1 MEFVRTHFALSRLG
15 LCVIFF
21 ICLLLILGNSGCLTK
36 TEGNPLVSSVDE
48 RIFYQTLNQ
57 FDEARPG
64 YGFDAS
70 FTKEPFDQ
78 PKAYALYASAE
89 ARRFQGTGN
98 KTALKNAIH
107 AANWLVLNSDLDG
120 DGDIGWGLPFP
131 WDAGGDGTI
140 NPENTE
146 YAIQTAVGVQALL
159 DVYDAAEKAGSDEDV
174 SGFLTTATDAMETF
188 LNGKFDEDSTGV
200 IFWYSTRPEDSYHVI
215 NSGSMLAGQLQR
227 LSRYPVANQS
237 RFSELADR
245 CVLYILSRQQQDS
258 DGNPYWMYYDG
269 MCPRSLTQ
277 NRPKDLLHEVYTLQ
291 GLFDYRIYGGRYNS
305 SIDPKAMLSTLN
317 RFFNGSKLYDLSVG
331 YPYTS
336 NWQTEATRWARV
348 WSAGYALNFAVR
360 LESYLNEPPVM
371 STMLATALVQNYRKD
386 GQWLLRPDDNK
397 TRLYPRQMAFVL
409 NGLAFY
415 EFAGQGENPLINNPY
430 ERAIRN
436 ETSFPE
442 RTLFPFT
449 LRVSGANYVKSSL
462 LLSLDENGNP
472 VTDYGDAYDGAGRR
486 YNPYFIANYALA
498 LYRDYRSTGN
508 DTFKEQFDRQVKWFL
523 DHKITQKYR
532 GSEFWTWKYDF
543 DNLVF
548 GAHAPWI
555 SSLAQGNAL
564 CVFLAAYDLTN
575 DSMYLDA
582 AECTFRSFLVPTWA
596 GGVTSFENNVTW
608 FEEVAGV
615 DAPSSKILNGHIIA
629 VQSLWTFWKWT
640 GREDAKRYLD
650 LGISAVRRDLA
661 LYDAGYLSYYSQY
674 PDAPRRYADAGSYNW
689 LHVRQLVW
697 LYEVTDETKFLEYA
711 LRFAGY
717 DSPCWNITAAGSNDP
732 DLHGTDGLS
741 FHKGKYWSHS
751 QIPTWIQI
759 DLGTPQVID
768 GLAFHGPIID
778 DVPRDFQ
785 FFVSAD
791 GENWKL
797 ILERSGNNNQYYVE
811 RFEPMTVRFAKLV
824 ISSVNNGSKATLS
837 GFAVLR
843 PETAPSAVSDWESIK
858 FGQMPGRAFN
868 VGWKIPRNGWFI
880 ADLGH
885 SPCDLAVEV
894 IKAKGQCSFSLL
906 QSNDLKTFNS
916 INLAALVQTKD
927 GKKIALS
934 GMSSRYLKI
943 ELHEDS
949 KGGTLYIRRIS

>member
-1 MEFVRTHFALSRLG
+1 MESICTSSVLSRLG
-15 LCVIFF
+15 LGVIFF

-36 TEGNPLVSSVDE
+36 TEGNPLASSVDE
-48 RIFYQTLNQ
+48 RIYYQTLDQ
-57 FDEARPG
+57 FNETNPG
-64 YGFDAS
+64 YGYDAS
-70 FTKEPFDQ
+70 FTKESFDL
-78 PKAYALYASAE
+78 PKAFALYASAE

-98 KTALKNAIH
+98 KTALKNAIN

-120 DGDIGWGLPFP
+120 DGDVGWGLPFP
-131 WDAGGDGTI
+131 WDAGGDGTV
-140 NPENTE
+140 NPANTE
-146 YAIQTAVGVQALL
+146 YAIQTAIGVQALL
-159 DVYDAAEKAGSDEDV
+159 DVYDVAKRAGSDEGV
-174 SGFLTTATDAMETF
+174 SELLTTATDAMETF
-188 LNGKFDEDSTGV
+188 LNGKFDEDGTGV

-215 NSGSMLAGQLQR
+215 NSGAMLAGQLQR

-237 RFSELADR
+237 RFSEWADR
-245 CVLYILSRQQQDS
+245 CVLYILARQ
-258 DGNPYWMYYDG
+258 
-269 MCPRSLTQ
+269 
-277 NRPKDLLHEVYTLQ
+277 RPNDLLNEVYTLQ
-291 GLFDYRIYGGRYNS
+291 GLFDYRIYGGRYGN
-305 SIDPKAMLSTLN
+305 SIDPRAMLSTLN
-317 RFFNGSKLYDLSVG
+317 RFVNGSKLYDLSVG
-331 YPYTS
+331 YPYS
-336 NWQTEATRWARV
+336 PNCQPEATRWARF
-348 WSAGYALNFAVR
+348 WSAGYAMNFAVR
-360 LESYLNEPPVM
+360 LESYLNETPVM
-371 STMLATALVQNYRKD
+371 STMLATVLVQNYRKD

-397 TRLYPRQMAFVL
+397 TRFYPRQMAFVL

-415 EFAGQGENPLINNPY
+415 EFAGQGESPLTSKTVEHAIGNQTAFD
-430 ERAIRN
+430 ER
-436 ETSFPE
+436 P
-442 RTLFPFT
+442 LFPFT
-449 LRVSGANYVKSSL
+449 HYLSGARYLNSSRL
-462 LLSLDENGNP
+462 LRLDENGNP
-472 VTDYGDAYDGAGRR
+472 VADYGNSYNKAGRR

-523 DHKITQKYR
+523 DHKTMQKYR
-532 GSEFWTWKYDF
+532 GLEFWTWKYDF

-596 GGVTSFENNVTW
+596 GGVTTFENNVTW

-650 LGISAVRRDLA
+650 LGISAVRKDLA

-697 LYEVTDETKFLEYA
+697 LYEVTGETEFLEYA
-711 LRFAGY
+711 LRFSGY
-717 DSPCWNITAAGSNDP
+717 DSPGWNITTAGSNDP
-732 DLHGTDGLS
+732 VLHGTDGLS

-768 GLAFHGPIID
+768 GIAFHGPIIED
-778 DVPRDFQ
+778 LPRDFQ
-785 FFVSAD
+785 FFVSDD

-797 ILERSGNNNQYYVE
+797 IFERSRNSNQYYVE
-811 RFEPMTVRFAKLV
+811 RFEPMTARFAKLV

-843 PETAPSAVSDWESIK
+843 PETTPSAVSDWESIK

-868 VGWKIPRNGWFI
+868 VGWKIPRNGWLI

-894 IKAKGQCSFSLL
+894 LKAKGQCSFSLL
-906 QSNDLKTFNS
+906 QSNDLKTFS
-916 INLAALVQTKD
+916 AINLTALVQTD
-927 GKKIALS
+927 GGKKMALS
-934 GMSSRYLKI
+934 GMNSRYLKI

-949 KGGTLYIRRIS
+949 KGGTLYIRRLS